1 MTEETPENYQG
12 SSALSPA
19 SISEKPFWQNE
30 RAQLLEIEKRN
41 LIHGP
46 KGGKGKYPSGV
57 GSCKPGMTDA
67 GRFPSLTTG
76 SHPWAP
82 RAQARKPKAE
92 RGARS
97 KPQPLTN
104 SQPLGTGGRGGCN
117 VTVCRLPQQLC
128 QLGQVTSKSVY
139 LITSNLGVSVVAM
152 FECVNACN
160 VLRTGPGML

>member
-57 GSCKPGMTDA
+57 GSYKPGMTDA

-92 RGARS
+92 EPVLNHS
-97 KPQPLTN
+97 LSPILN
-104 SQPLGTGGRGGCN
+104 LLGLGERED
-117 VTVCRLPQQLC
+117 VT
-128 QLGQVTSKSVY
+128 
-139 LITSNLGVSVVAM
+139 
-152 FECVNACN
+152 
-160 VLRTGPGML
+160 